1 MNFDEQQLIEYVT
14 EQRWYGSKSK
24 TVAHSQGLDTGTLRA
39 ADPEHALVLVEIRF
53 DTGSHEIYQLL
64 VTCTDGEL
72 QLDGLQD
79 PALARELVH
88 AIRANLT
95 LQGEDGGV
103 EFRTVTG
110 FAGLG
115 REMNDARSVG
125 AEQSNTSI

>member
-1 MNFDEQQLIEYVT
+1 MNVDEQQLIEYVT
-14 EQRWYGSKSK
+14 EQRWYGSKSRS
-24 TVAHSQGLDTGTLRA
+24 VSHSEVLDRVSLRD
-39 ADPEHALVLVEIRF
+39 ADPEYVLALVEIRF
-53 DTGSHEIYQLL
+53 DTGQHEIYQLL
-64 VTCTDGEL
+64 VACQDGEL

-103 EFRTVTG
+103 EFRTVAG

-125 AEQSNTSI
+125 AEQSNT